1 MKRNLILGI
10 VLLSLA
16 CLVVV
21 GAGTAGWLWSNVRP
35 QPAEKNQTLFEGITY
50 LRDTRQSPRPM
61 VVHVVKVNL
70 RQKNLSFL
78 VTPGDPKADLPVK
91 ARTTSQFLEDYG
103 LQLAINGDGF
113 TPWHT
118 NSLLDYYPHP
128 GDPVDPVGFAA
139 SKGQVY
145 SENPGNEPILYIA
158 RDNRARFNSP
168 LGGIFNA
175 VSGNAMLVE
184 DGKALKG
191 LDDSVQPRTA
201 IALDERRRQLIIVL
215 VDGRQPNFSEGAT
228 LDELAKMI
236 VEFGGYTAMNL
247 DGGGSTTLVVESPNG
262 KAKVLNSPIDQH
274 IPGRERAIG
283 SHLGIYA
290 SQE

>member
-1 MKRNLILGI
+1 MKRKVILSI

-21 GAGTAGWLWSNVRP
+21 GARTAGWLWSSVRP
-35 QPAEKNQTLFEGITY
+35 QPSEKNQTLFEGITY

-70 RQKNLSFL
+70 RQKRLSFL
-78 VTPGDPKADLPVK
+78 VTPGDPEAELPVK

-118 NSLLDYYPHP
+118 NTLLDYYPHP
-128 GDPVDPVGFAA
+128 GDLVDPVGFAA
-139 SKGQVY
+139 SKGQIY
-145 SENPGNEPILYIA
+145 SENPGNEPVLYIA

-215 VDGRQPNFSEGAT
+215 VDGRQPNYSEGAT

-236 VEFGGYTAMNL
+236 VEFGGYTGINL
-247 DGGGSTTLVVESPNG
+247 DGGGSTTLVVEDSNG
-262 KAKVLNSPIDQH
+262 KAKVLNSPIDQY

-290 SQE
+290 SRE

>member
-1 MKRNLILGI
+1 MKRKVVLSVVLI
-10 VLLSLA
+10 SLA

-21 GAGTAGWLWSNVRP
+21 GARMAGWLWSTVRP

-50 LRDTRQSPRPM
+50 LRDTRQSPRSM
-61 VVHVVKVNL
+61 VIHVVKVNL
-70 RQKNLSFL
+70 RQKRLSFL
-78 VTPGDPKADLPVK
+78 VTPGDPEADLPVK
-91 ARTTSQFLEDYG
+91 ARTTSQFLQDYG

-118 NSLLDYYPHP
+118 NNLLDYYPHP
-128 GDPVDPVGFAA
+128 GDLVDPVGFAA
-139 SKGQVY
+139 SKGQIY
-145 SENPGNEPILYIA
+145 SQNPGNEPILYIA

-168 LGGIFNA
+168 LGGIYNA

-184 DGKALKG
+184 DGKVLKG

-215 VDGRQPNFSEGAT
+215 VDGRQPNYSEGIT
-228 LDELAKMI
+228 LDELAKLI

-247 DGGGSTTLVVESPNG
+247 DGGGSTTLVIEDSNG
-262 KAKVLNSPIDQH
+262 KAKVLNSPIDQY
-274 IPGRERAIG
+274 IPGRERTIG

-290 SQE
+290 SRE

>member
-1 MKRNLILGI
+1 MKRKVVLSVVLI
-10 VLLSLA
+10 SLA
-16 CLVVV
+16 CLVIV
-21 GAGTAGWLWSNVRP
+21 GARMAGWLWSSVRP

-50 LRDTRQSPRPM
+50 LRDTRQSPRSM
-61 VVHVVKVNL
+61 VIHVVKVNL
-70 RQKNLSFL
+70 RQKRLSFL
-78 VTPGDPKADLPVK
+78 VTPGDPEADLPVK
-91 ARTTSQFLEDYG
+91 ARTTSQFLQDYG

-118 NSLLDYYPHP
+118 NNLLDYYPHP
-128 GDPVDPVGFAA
+128 GDLVDPVGFAA
-139 SKGQVY
+139 SKGQIY
-145 SENPGNEPILYIA
+145 SQNPGNEPILYIA

-168 LGGIFNA
+168 LGGIYNA

-184 DGKALKG
+184 DGKVLKG

-215 VDGRQPNFSEGAT
+215 VDGRQPNYSEGIT
-228 LDELAKMI
+228 LDELAKLI

-247 DGGGSTTLVVESPNG
+247 DGGGSTTLVIEDSNG
-262 KAKVLNSPIDQH
+262 KAKVLNSPIDQY
-274 IPGRERAIG
+274 IPGRERTIG

-290 SQE
+290 SRE

>member
-1 MKRNLILGI
+1 MKRKVVLSVVLI
-10 VLLSLA
+10 SLA

-21 GAGTAGWLWSNVRP
+21 GARMAGWLWSSVRP

-50 LRDTRQSPRPM
+50 LRDTRQSPRSM
-61 VVHVVKVNL
+61 VIHVVKVNL
-70 RQKNLSFL
+70 RQKRLSFL
-78 VTPGDPKADLPVK
+78 VTPGDPEADLPVK
-91 ARTTSQFLEDYG
+91 ARTTSQFLQDYG

-118 NSLLDYYPHP
+118 NNLLDYYPHP
-128 GDPVDPVGFAA
+128 GDLVDPVGFAA
-139 SKGQVY
+139 SKGQIY
-145 SENPGNEPILYIA
+145 SQNPGNEPILYIA

-168 LGGIFNA
+168 LGGIYNA

-184 DGKALKG
+184 DGKVLKG

-215 VDGRQPNFSEGAT
+215 VDGRQPNYSEGIT
-228 LDELAKMI
+228 LDELAKLI

-247 DGGGSTTLVVESPNG
+247 DGGGSTTLVIEDSNG
-262 KAKVLNSPIDQH
+262 KAKVLNSPIDQY
-274 IPGRERAIG
+274 IPGRERTIG

-290 SQE
+290 SRE

>member
-1 MKRNLILGI
+1 MKRNLILGVI
-10 VLLSLA
+10 LLSLV
-16 CLVVV
+16 CLVIL
-21 GAGTAGWLWSNVRP
+21 GAGTAGWLWSNIRP

-61 VVHVVKVNL
+61 VVHIVKVNL
-70 RQKNLSFL
+70 RQKSLSFL

-118 NSLLDYYPHP
+118 NSLLDYYPHS

-139 SKGQVY
+139 SKGQIY

-158 RDNRARFNSP
+158 RNNRARFNSP

-184 DGKALKG
+184 DGKALNG

-201 IALDERRRQLIIVL
+201 IALDERRRRLIILL
-215 VDGRQPNFSEGAT
+215 VDGRQPNYSEGVT

-236 VEFGGYTAMNL
+236 IELGGHTAMNL
-247 DGGGSTTLVVESPNG
+247 DGGGSTTLVVEGPNG

-283 SHLGIYA
+283 SHIGISA

>member
-1 MKRNLILGI
+1 MKRKVVLSVVLI
-10 VLLSLA
+10 SLA
-16 CLVVV
+16 CLVIV
-21 GAGTAGWLWSNVRP
+21 GARMAGWLWSSVRP

-50 LRDTRQSPRPM
+50 LRDTRQSPRSM
-61 VVHVVKVNL
+61 VIHVVKVNL
-70 RQKNLSFL
+70 RQKRLSFL
-78 VTPGDPKADLPVK
+78 VTPGDPEADLPVK
-91 ARTTSQFLEDYG
+91 ARTTSQFLQDYG

-118 NSLLDYYPHP
+118 NNLLDYYPHP
-128 GDPVDPVGFAA
+128 GDLVDPVGFAA
-139 SKGQVY
+139 SKGQIY
-145 SENPGNEPILYIA
+145 SQNPGNEPILYIA

-168 LGGIFNA
+168 LGGIYNA

-184 DGKALKG
+184 DGKVLKG

-215 VDGRQPNFSEGAT
+215 VDGRQPNYSEGIT
-228 LDELAKMI
+228 LDELAKLI

-247 DGGGSTTLVVESPNG
+247 DGGGSTTLVIEDSNG
-262 KAKVLNSPIDQH
+262 KAKVLNSPIDQY
-274 IPGRERAIG
+274 IPGRERTVG

-290 SQE
+290 SRE

>member
-1 MKRNLILGI
+1 MKRKVVLSVVLI
-10 VLLSLA
+10 SLA

-21 GAGTAGWLWSNVRP
+21 GARMAGWLWSSVRP

-61 VVHVVKVNL
+61 VIHVVKVNL
-70 RQKNLSFL
+70 RQKRLSFL
-78 VTPGDPKADLPVK
+78 VTPGDPEADLPVK
-91 ARTTSQFLEDYG
+91 ARTTSQFLQDYG

-118 NSLLDYYPHP
+118 NNLLDYYPHP
-128 GDPVDPVGFAA
+128 GDLVDPVGFAA
-139 SKGQVY
+139 SKGQIY
-145 SENPGNEPILYIA
+145 SQNPGNEPILYIA

-168 LGGIFNA
+168 LGGIYNA

-184 DGKALKG
+184 DGKVLKG

-215 VDGRQPNFSEGAT
+215 VDGRQPNYSEGIT
-228 LDELAKMI
+228 LDELAKLI

-247 DGGGSTTLVVESPNG
+247 DGGGSTTLVIEDSNG
-262 KAKVLNSPIDQH
+262 KAKVLNSPIDQY
-274 IPGRERAIG
+274 IPGRERTIG

-290 SQE
+290 SRE

>member
-1 MKRNLILGI
+1 MKRKVVLSV

-21 GAGTAGWLWSNVRP
+21 GARMAGWLWSSVRP

-61 VVHVVKVNL
+61 VIHVVKVNL
-70 RQKNLSFL
+70 RQKRLSFL
-78 VTPGDPKADLPVK
+78 VTPGNPEADLPVK
-91 ARTTSQFLEDYG
+91 ARTTSQFLQDYG

-118 NSLLDYYPHP
+118 NNLLDYYPHP
-128 GDPVDPVGFAA
+128 GDLVDPVGFAA
-139 SKGQVY
+139 SKGQIY
-145 SENPGNEPILYIA
+145 SQNPGNEPILYIA

-168 LGGIFNA
+168 LGGIYNA

-184 DGKALKG
+184 DGKVLKG

-215 VDGRQPNFSEGAT
+215 VDGRQPNYSEGIT
-228 LDELAKMI
+228 LDELGKLI

-247 DGGGSTTLVVESPNG
+247 DGGGSTTLVIEDSNG
-262 KAKVLNSPIDQH
+262 KAKVLNSPIDQY
-274 IPGRERAIG
+274 IPGRERTIG

-290 SQE
+290 NRE